1 MTTKSNKF
9 SKKNKIIIGIIIAII
24 IIILG
29 FTLYTEMEKTKIR
42 EEYPKS
48 YNAEIEINGK
58 DFAVD
63 TNLLYAIAFSKSSLD
78 NQKIGENGERGI
90 MQISQEQYDWVYN
103 HMKEH
108 KPRKWGDMPFERMS
122 VAQFN
127 VQYGSYLMAYYLN
140 KYLDLTTAIAAYQVG
155 EEQVDKW
162 LEDSSISQNSK
173 LIFDK
178 ITDQELK
185 SFIKDVLNIKKMYE
199 KAY

>member
-1 MTTKSNKF
+1 MTTKFNKF
-9 SKKNKIIIGIIIAII
+9 SKKNKIILSIIIAII

-29 FTLYTEMEKTKIR
+29 IIIYTDTENTKIR
-42 EEYPKS
+42 EEYPKL
-48 YNAEIEINGK
+48 YNAEIEINGS

-78 NQKIGENGERGI
+78 NQTIGENGERGI
-90 MQISQEQYDWVYN
+90 MQISQEQYEWVYN

-127 VQYGSYLMAYYLN
+127 VQYGSYLMSYYLD
-140 KYLDLTTAIAAYQVG
+140 KYLDLNTALSAYDIG

-162 LEDSSISQNSK
+162 LEDPSISQNNK
-173 LIFDK
+173 LVFDK
-178 ITDQELK
+178 IPNEELK
-185 SFIKDVLNIKKMYE
+185 VFIKEVLDIKKMYE

>member
-9 SKKNKIIIGIIIAII
+9 STKNKIILSIIIAII

-29 FTLYTEMEKTKIR
+29 IILYTDSEKRKIR

-48 YNAEIEINGK
+48 YNAEIEINGS

-63 TNLLYAIAFSKSSLD
+63 TNLLYAIAFSKSNLD
-78 NQKIGENGERGI
+78 NQTIGENGERGI
-90 MQISQEQYDWVYN
+90 MQISQEQYEWVYK

-108 KPRKWGDMPFERMS
+108 KPRKWGDMPFERMTLT
-122 VAQFN
+122 QFN
-127 VQYGSYLMAYYLN
+127 VQYGSYLMSYYLD
-140 KYLDLTTAIAAYQVG
+140 KYLDLNTAISAYEVG

-162 LEDSSISQNSK
+162 LEDTSISQNNK

-178 ITDQELK
+178 IPNEELK
-185 SFIKDVLNIKKMYE
+185 AFIKEVLDIKKMYE

>member
-1 MTTKSNKF
+1 
-9 SKKNKIIIGIIIAII
+9 
-24 IIILG
+24 
-29 FTLYTEMEKTKIR
+29 MEKTKIR